1 MADVPAGAP
10 TLRQPSFAGM
20 LAAPHQAVA
29 LVLGLGLSRFWPGTA
44 GTLGGFVLFI
54 ALQPAPL
61 PVRAGLYVLLIALA
75 VWACRRTCEDLGQHD
90 HRSIVI
96 DETIGMSLVL
106 EFAAP
111 GVGAWIAAFLLFR
124 AFDVLKP
131 WPANLADRSRAGGFP
146 VMADDLIAALYAGL
160 ALRFGVAPLFGW
172 A

>member
-10 TLRQPSFAGM
+10 AARQPSFAGM
-20 LAAPHQAVA
+20 IAAPHQAVA

-44 GTLGGFVLFI
+44 GTLGGFVLFL
-54 ALQPAPL
+54 ALQPASPPL
-61 PVRAGLYVLLIALA
+61 RAGIYVLLIALA

-90 HRSIVI
+90 HRSIVV

-111 GVGAWIAAFLLFR
+111 GVGVWVAGFLLFR

-131 WPANLADRSRAGGFP
+131 WTANIADRSRSGGFS

-160 ALRFGVAPLFGW
+160 VLRFAIAPLFGW
-172 A
+172 S